1 MPLVKITRWM
11 LEQQPRGI
19 DVCDCAI
26 VKIADDIPKEL
37 IVERVH
43 IEDCGM
49 VKCCEELE
57 DAVTMICTDVG
68 TIGGDGEDGVG
79 IGDIVMGGIKGALD
93 TKVINAADY
102 VL

>member
-1 MPLVKITRWM
+1 M
-11 LEQQPRGI
+11 LEQQPLGI
-19 DVCDCAI
+19 DVCDCGI

-37 IVERVH
+37 IVERLH
-43 IEDCGM
+43 IEDCGV

-57 DAVTMICTDVG
+57 DAVTMICTDCGSIG
-68 TIGGDGEDGVG
+68 TAEGEDGMG
-79 IGDIVMGGIKGALD
+79 IGDMLKDAMGGIKGALE